1 MSLEDKDLFNAI
13 VARHPGQDIELIM
26 AEYEKAKMLLSNIE
40 KPQGAPQV
48 TGMMIVEEE
57 TVAEEQ
63 PAPKAKKYTRRDLVV
78 KPAEAIEED
87 SIACCLC
94 GARRQTLT
102 QRHLSTH
109 GISVADYKK
118 LCNYAP
124 ETPLMS
130 KRHLEKSKRII
141 ARAQQARMNKK
152 MKESDL

>member
-13 VARHPGQDIELIM
+13 VARNPGQDITVIM
-26 AEYEKAKMLLSNIE
+26 AEYEKAKILLRNIE
-40 KPQGAPQV
+40 KPMGSPQAP
-48 TGMMIVEEE
+48 GLLIVEEE
-57 TVAEEQ
+57 TVEEEP
-63 PAPKAKKYTRRDLVV
+63 PAPKPKKYTRRDLVV

-118 LCNYAP
+118 LCNYP
-124 ETPLMS
+124 PQTPLMS
-130 KRHLEKSKRII
+130 KRHLEKSKKII

-152 MKESDL
+152 MKESDQ